1 MEKDYTVKLDSID
14 AYNRLFGLT
23 TLHPLVSVIDL
34 KKATRQIGR
43 LRMNYGVYAIYL
55 KNGVDCSLKYGR
67 EYYDYQ
73 EGSIVTFSPGQ
84 IIDVD
89 TVGKPMAPDVVGL
102 MFHPD
107 LICGTP
113 LASRIGSYGF
123 FNYSQCEA
131 VHLSDAE
138 KKMFLECLGRIS
150 VELAHPVDSHSAEL
164 ISANIQLLLEYLSRF
179 YDRQFITRHKV
190 NSSVVA
196 AFEKELSEIYAAGA
210 TVAEVPRVS
219 YFAEKA
225 HLTPG
230 YFGDLIKR
238 ETGNTAQEIITL
250 RIIAE
255 AKRRLASTDA
265 DISSIAYDLGFQY
278 PQHFTRLFKRVSGK
292 SPKVFRNEFCPD
304 N

>member
-123 FNYSQCEA
+123 FNYSQREA

-138 KKMFLECLGRIS
+138 KLMWR
-150 VELAHPVDSHSAEL
+150 P
-164 ISANIQLLLEYLSRF
+164 
-179 YDRQFITRHKV
+179 
-190 NSSVVA
+190 
-196 AFEKELSEIYAAGA
+196 EKY
-210 TVAEVPRVS
+210 
-219 YFAEKA
+219 
-225 HLTPG
+225 
-230 YFGDLIKR
+230 
-238 ETGNTAQEIITL
+238 
-250 RIIAE
+250 
-255 AKRRLASTDA
+255 
-265 DISSIAYDLGFQY
+265 
-278 PQHFTRLFKRVSGK
+278 
-292 SPKVFRNEFCPD
+292 
-304 N
+304 

>member
-123 FNYSQCEA
+123 FNYSQREA

-138 KKMFLECLGRIS
+138 KKMFHGMSGENKRG
-150 VELAHPVDSHSAEL
+150 V
-164 ISANIQLLLEYLSRF
+164 
-179 YDRQFITRHKV
+179 
-190 NSSVVA
+190 
-196 AFEKELSEIYAAGA
+196 GA
-210 TVAEVPRVS
+210 S
-219 YFAEKA
+219 
-225 HLTPG
+225 
-230 YFGDLIKR
+230 
-238 ETGNTAQEIITL
+238 
-250 RIIAE
+250 
-255 AKRRLASTDA
+255 
-265 DISSIAYDLGFQY
+265 
-278 PQHFTRLFKRVSGK
+278 
-292 SPKVFRNEFCPD
+292 C
-304 N
+304 